1 MDHAALRSICH
12 SLYGQEAG
20 AGRWPPFFLAVSTA
34 LSLLNLAALWLEYK
48 FGVSGPH
55 AQELAA
61 FAQFSLWFFAADFL
75 LRLILSPYQP
85 CDRQPSSRVQFLIR
99 PTSLLQLASF
109 APSLLL
115 GVSTDLRALRLYL
128 LLWPLRPK
136 GPIQR
141 AIRQFLR
148 VHRHASLRRK
158 LYLAL
163 NPSSRPDPLQK
174 LVELSQMV
182 TILCALVLVVAESVA
197 SLEAFAPEFAALEV
211 ALVALF
217 SLEYVARIYAIKE
230 DPDLQGH
237 PLPRLRGALQPAQII
252 DLLAI
257 LPFYLGLLFPNHLDL
272 RFLRAVRLVRA
283 LKLMRY
289 SRASR
294 TLLTVLQSE
303 WPVIGAAIFI
313 MSIFVIVTA
322 SVGYL
327 FEHAAQPDKFE
338 NIPQSIYWAVI
349 TLASVGYGD
358 ISPVTEGGRIATVI
372 ASLAGIGIFAL
383 PAAILSSA
391 FVDQLHQDRERLR
404 EEIRQALEHGPLT
417 EASRQALLD
426 KSEDLSLNEREI
438 DETIR
443 QVTEQAG
450 REASR
455 QHQSMRH
462 GAYSDP
468 AQLSNRQAQAA
479 VQLHLAWLRSLQ
491 AHHQEHPEARDA
503 LLNALE
509 KAPEDR
515 AAWLALERS
524 AGLSPAGLGPEAG
537 KGLGQTGH

>member
-12 SLYGQEAG
+12 SLYGQEAS
-20 AGRWPPFFLAVSTA
+20 AGRWPPIFLAVSTA

-55 AQELAA
+55 AQELAS

-75 LRLILSPYQP
+75 LRLLLSPYQP
-85 CDRQPSSRVQFLIR
+85 TSRQPSSRLRFLIR

-128 LLWPLRPK
+128 LLWPLRPA
-136 GPIQR
+136 GPVWR
-141 AIRQFLR
+141 ALRHFLHT
-148 VHRHASLRRK
+148 HRHASFRRK

-163 NPSSRPDPLQK
+163 NPTRRPDPLQK
-174 LVELSQMV
+174 IIELSQMV
-182 TILCALVLVVAESVA
+182 TILCALVLVVAESIA
-197 SLEAFAPEFAALEV
+197 SLAVFAPEFAALEMV
-211 ALVALF
+211 LVTLF
-217 SLEYVARIYAIKE
+217 TIEYVARIYSIKE
-230 DPDLQGH
+230 DPELRGH

-257 LPFYLGLLFPNHLDL
+257 LPFFLGLLFPNHLDL
-272 RFLRAVRLVRA
+272 RFLRAIRLIRA
-283 LKLMRY
+283 LKLMRF

-327 FEHAAQPDKFE
+327 FEHTAQPDKFE

-404 EEIRQALEHGPLT
+404 EEIRQALEHGPFT

-443 QVTEQAG
+443 QVIEQAG

-455 QHQSMRH
+455 QHHSMRQ

-468 AQLSNRQAQAA
+468 AQLSPRQAQAA

-491 AHHQEHPEARDA
+491 AHHLEHPEARAA
-503 LLNALE
+503 LLDALE

-524 AGLSPAGLGPEAG
+524 AEQESAGLGPEAG
-537 KGLGQTGH
+537 KGLGQTGY